1 LKKGTEKKNC
11 IKPYSMSLLVN
22 SNLKANSNT
31 ALGRAEPNTLLI
43 RYADVTLMD
52 KDQGAYDFGGN
63 FPNPYRVHT
72 SVSLPP
78 SDGNDP
84 TTGFVTLDAIP
95 SAYMEPLR
103 NFVGDSI
110 MVEVQ
115 LFGTTTG
122 DVDVDFAPF
131 LYPLAICADCL
142 STCKGDSMWAADPA
156 ALTELNSGKCNDKR
170 PQDSRWCVD
179 DEC

>member
-1 LKKGTEKKNC
+1 
-11 IKPYSMSLLVN
+11 
-22 SNLKANSNT
+22 
-31 ALGRAEPNTLLI
+31 
-43 RYADVTLMD
+43 
-52 KDQGAYDFGGN
+52 
-63 FPNPYRVHT
+63 
-72 SVSLPP
+72 SLPP

-142 STCKGDSMWAADPA
+142 STCKGDPMWAADPA
-156 ALTELNSGKCNDKR
+156 TLTELNSGKCNDKR